1 MVCPWSVVPCPLLL
15 ATRYLL
21 LTGDDRGE
29 GGTELL
35 PFALSA
41 FQGAEAALFGF
52 GAGGDHGAGG
62 VEEVAEGEESL
73 GGCAR
78 AVLLDLET
86 DAPVEGRWV
95 GRVHAGMVFAMRRIR
110 YPLVVTSAVPSL

>member
-1 MVCPWSVVPCPLLL
+1 MLCPWSVVPCPLLL

-41 FQGAEAALFGF
+41 FQGAGRRCSASGPVGAMARAASRRSQRARNRSVGVCARFCSIWRRMLRSK
-52 GAGGDHGAGG
+52 GAGSGAFTPEWYSRCGG
-62 VEEVAEGEESL
+62 
-73 GGCAR
+73 
-78 AVLLDLET
+78 
-86 DAPVEGRWV
+86 
-95 GRVHAGMVFAMRRIR
+95 FAIR
-110 YPLVVTSAVPSL
+110 S